1 MADPTYEALPGELDL
16 VFIKGDE
23 VGVLLTLEN
32 QNLTGFTFDSH
43 VYSLATVGTGSGL
56 GAGVSVAAG
65 QTAVQITVTPV
76 AVTAG
81 RINISMSEIQTN
93 QLQADG
99 QYRWWLKTISPG
111 LVTRTVVAG
120 DVKVRMP

>member
-1 MADPTYEALPGELDL
+1 MADPTYEQLPGELDL
-16 VFIKGDE
+16 TFIKGDE

-32 QNLTGFTFDSH
+32 MDLTNYTFDSY
-43 VYSLATVGTGSGL
+43 VYSLAQVATGSGL

-65 QTAVQITVTPV
+65 ETAVQITVTPV

-93 QLQADG
+93 QLQANG
-99 QYRWWLKTISPG
+99 QYRWWLRTISPG
-111 LVTRTVVAG
+111 LVTRTVVSG
-120 DVKVRMP
+120 DVNVRMP